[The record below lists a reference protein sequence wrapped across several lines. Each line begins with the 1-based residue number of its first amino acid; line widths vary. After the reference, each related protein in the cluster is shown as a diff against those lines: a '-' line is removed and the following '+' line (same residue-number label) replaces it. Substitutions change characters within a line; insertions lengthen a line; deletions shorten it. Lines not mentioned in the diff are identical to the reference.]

1 MTALIAAA
9 FPLPLTSPTPLPP
22 SVLAVTTA
30 DDSRFELLCVQPAG
44 EWRQLLFWLP
54 AMGMPAR
61 HYLPLAQALAA
72 QGVAVVLHE
81 WRGAGSSSRRASR
94 RCDWGYRALL
104 QDDLPAALAAVR
116 TRWPQARR
124 WVGGHSLGGQL
135 GLLHAGGHPDAYAGA
150 LLVAS
155 GAPYWRCF
163 RWRGVVG
170 AAYVAA
176 PWLAA
181 ACGYLPGRRIG
192 FGGNEARTLIVDWA
206 RSGRSG
212 RYAAAGCG
220 EDFERQLAALALPV
234 LGLRLQHDWLV
245 PPASLD
251 WLLGKLPQAPI
262 TRQVIDAAELG
273 AERADHFGWMKAPRP
288 MAARIAS
295 WMAAQAPLA

>member
-1 MTALIAAA
+1 MT
-9 FPLPLTSPTPLPP
+9 TPLAIAP
-22 SVLAVTTA
+22 SPAPSILTVTAA
-30 DDSRFELLCVQPAG
+30 DDARFELLCVQPAG
-44 EWRQLLFWLP
+44 AWYQLLFWLP

-81 WRGAGSSSRRASR
+81 WRGVGSSSRRASR

-104 QDDLPAALAAVR
+104 QDDLPAALTAVR

-135 GLLHAGGHPDAYAGA
+135 GLLHASGHPHDYAGA

-163 RWRGVVG
+163 RWRWVVG
-170 AAYVAA
+170 AAYLVA

-192 FGGNEARTLIVDWA
+192 FGGNEARALIADWA
-206 RSGRSG
+206 RTGRSG

-220 EDFERQLAALALPV
+220 DDFEQQLAALPLPV
-234 LGLRLQHDWLV
+234 LGVRLQHDWLV

-251 WLLGKLPQAPI
+251 RLLGKLPLAPVA
-262 TRQVIDAAELG
+262 RQVITAAELG
-273 AERADHFGWMKAPRP
+273 ADRADHFGWMKAPAPIATRL
-288 MAARIAS
+288 AAWID
-295 WMAAQAPLA
+295 AQSPVA

>member
-1 MTALIAAA
+1 MIIPLAAV
-9 FPLPLTSPTPLPP
+9 TPAPPPP
-22 SVLAVTTA
+22 SIVAVTAA
-30 DDSRFELLCVQPAG
+30 DDARFELLCVQPAG

-61 HYLPLAQALAA
+61 HYLPLAQALAEL
-72 QGVAVVLHE
+72 GVAVVLHE
-81 WRGAGSSSRRASR
+81 WRGVGSSSRRAGR

-135 GLLHAGGHPDAYAGA
+135 GLLHASGHPHAYAGA

-163 RWRGVVG
+163 RWRWVVG

-181 ACGYLPGRRIG
+181 VCGYLPGRRIG
-192 FGGNEARTLIVDWA
+192 FGGNEARALIADWA

-212 RYAAAGCG
+212 GYAAAGCG
-220 EDFERQLAALALPV
+220 DDFVQQLAALVLPV

-251 WLLGKLPQAPI
+251 WLLGKLPPASVA
-262 TRQVIDAAELG
+262 RQVITAPELG
-273 AERADHFGWMKAPRP
+273 TDRADHFGWMKTPRP
-288 MAARIAS
+288 IAARIAA
-295 WMAAQAPLA
+295 WIDAQPPMA